1 VTGRSA
7 VAGRWFRPASVL
19 TGRVVAATLLALM
32 PLLPAAGVPA
42 AIEVDPDHV
51 EPGARDVTLVFRLT
65 DADADRPATGFRLLL
80 PTGRPLVG
88 VTAATPPGW
97 AAQLTTTLLPVP
109 APSADGP
116 VREAVSAVEWTATT
130 PRTSGAMEFALHV
143 DLMPEGA
150 GPVRIRAVCVDRA
163 GHKVEWADSWT
174 EGDARPAHQALT
186 LALTTATRTP
196 AMTPLGIAE
205 SAGMLLLAA
214 AALTTALT
222 LWSKRV
228 MEP

>member
-19 TGRVVAATLLALM
+19 TGRVVAAALLALM

-65 DADADRPATGFRLLL
+65 DADADRLATGFQLLL

-97 AAQLTTTLLPVP
+97 VAQLTTTLLPVP

-116 VREAVSAVEWTATT
+116 VREAVSAVEWTATA
-130 PRTSGAMEFALHV
+130 PRTAGAMEFALHV

-150 GPVRIRAVCVDRA
+150 GPVRIRAVCIDRG
-163 GHKVEWADSWT
+163 GHKIEWADSWA
-174 EGDARPAHQALT
+174 EGDDRPAHQALT
-186 LALTTATRTP
+186 LPLAAATPTQAITP
-196 AMTPLGIAE
+196 AGLAMT
-205 SAGMLLLAA
+205 SGMLLLAVV
-214 AALTTALT
+214 ALTAGLT